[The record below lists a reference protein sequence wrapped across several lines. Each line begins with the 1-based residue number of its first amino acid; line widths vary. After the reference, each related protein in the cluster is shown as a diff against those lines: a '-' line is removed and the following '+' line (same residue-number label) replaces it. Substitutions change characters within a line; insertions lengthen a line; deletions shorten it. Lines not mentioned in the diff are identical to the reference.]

1 MTQPED
7 STPATPPRS
16 DARSSNRLR
25 TRLARLARQAWR
37 WEVGVWSSLW
47 RFAARRP
54 RAPKGGV
61 AFAYHAPIRSIL
73 VIFIVLSAV
82 EIPILDLIARP
93 WPVIRITLLAAG
105 IWGLMWMIGL
115 LLGFITRP
123 HTVAPGGIR
132 VQEGP
137 QLGLELSWSDI
148 HSVAIV
154 ADVAHP
160 PPKPPRFTSSDRG
173 RILHLRVQNETNLE
187 IVLKHPVEVRLPD
200 ATETARIVRFW
211 ADEPRAMLEAAR
223 PHLEGASASH
233 AAQS

>member
-1 MTQPED
+1 M
-7 STPATPPRS
+7 
-16 DARSSNRLR
+16 
-25 TRLARLARQAWR
+25 
-37 WEVGVWSSLW
+37 
-47 RFAARRP
+47 
-54 RAPKGGV
+54 
-61 AFAYHAPIRSIL
+61 
-73 VIFIVLSAV
+73 
-82 EIPILDLIARP
+82 
-93 WPVIRITLLAAG
+93 
-105 IWGLMWMIGL
+105 
-115 LLGFITRP
+115 
-123 HTVAPGGIR
+123 
-132 VQEGP
+132 QEGP